1 LFFLVV
7 FAPWGVGGTLGW
19 TAWVITVTGLG
30 LGLLMVGKAG
40 LERITGYQ
48 PNRWGTTG
56 QWRHWSVLAIGG
68 VGTLLLLQVTVS
80 ILNARAVA
88 VWTMA
93 GLELD
98 YREVIAWL
106 PSTYDRDATI
116 RAGIRYLGFAGAF
129 WGAWDWLRGKSRHER
144 HREEDG
150 RAIED
155 GGRVPDRLRWLLW
168 TVAIHSAVLA
178 LVGILH
184 RLDGSRDVL
193 WLVER
198 GKFQAQM
205 IFGPFPYRANAA
217 QYLNLVWPMTVGF
230 WWALK
235 QEQRVMG
242 GLRVRAG
249 SSAHPMLL
257 LCVALMVA
265 GVFVAGSR
273 GGIAVTL
280 VELLV
285 VLVVMGLSSRGWK
298 PRVGLA
304 LALVTAL
311 GLGWGL
317 AGDNLKKRFENSLAD
332 ETMSGRT
339 VVYDTA
345 RRMALDFPVWGSGA
359 ETFTTLNGLYRENV
373 KQRWEGY
380 AHDDWLETRITLGWV
395 GLAGVILLL
404 VLVPVAA
411 RMTGGVPVVRE
422 VRWLL
427 ALGLV
432 GMLAHAKVD
441 FPFQIPALHQMFVIG
456 CAVYA
461 VLGKAVRPTRESG
474 SAGGT
479 SREESDIRR

>member
-1 LFFLVV
+1 MFLVV

-19 TAWVITVTGLG
+19 TSWVITATGLG
-30 LGLLMVGKAG
+30 LGLLFLGKAG
-40 LERITGYQ
+40 VERFSGHE
-48 PNRWGTTG
+48 PNRWGNPG
-56 QWRHWSVLAIGG
+56 QWRHWSVMAIGG
-68 VGTLLLLQVTVS
+68 VGVLILLQVAVS
-80 ILNARAVA
+80 VLNARAVA
-88 VWTMA
+88 VWTGA

-106 PSTYDRDATI
+106 PSTYDRDASL

-150 RAIED
+150 RALQD

-168 TVAIHSAVLA
+168 TVAISSAVLA

-184 RLDGSRDVL
+184 RLDGSMDVL

-198 GKFQAQM
+198 SKFRSQM
-205 IFGPFPYRANAA
+205 IFASFPYRANAA
-217 QYLNLVWPMTVGF
+217 QYLNLVWPLTVGF

-235 QEQRVMG
+235 QEQQAMG

-249 SSAHPMLL
+249 SSAHPLLL

-265 GVFVAGSR
+265 GIFVAGSR

-280 VELLV
+280 MELV
-285 VLVVMGLSSRGWK
+285 VVLFVMGMSSKGWK

-304 LALVTAL
+304 LALITAL

-317 AGDNLKKRFENSLAD
+317 AGDNLKKRFENSLTD
-332 ETMSGRT
+332 ETMTGRT
-339 VVYDTA
+339 VVYETA
-345 RRMALDFPVWGSGA
+345 RRMAADFPVWGSGA
-359 ETFTTLNGLYRENV
+359 ETYTTLNGLYRETL
-373 KQRWEGY
+373 KQQWEGY
-380 AHDDWLETRITLGWV
+380 VHDDWLETRITLGWV
-395 GLAGVILLL
+395 GLTASIVLL

-411 RMTGGVPVVRE
+411 RRTGAVPVVRE

-441 FPFQIPALHQMFVIG
+441 FPFQIPALHQVFVVG
-456 CAVYA
+456 CAAYA
-461 VLGKAVRPTRESG
+461 VLGKAVRPTRETLSARETSG
-474 SAGGT
+474 T
-479 SREESDIRR
+479 ESRAS